1 MRKRVECDS
10 KVEKKIYVLSIITT
24 FANSCEFLLR
34 VVSRRRRKTKET
46 RIEQAY

>member
-24 FANSCEFLLR
+24 FANSFLLR